1 LPLFARVSVD
11 ELFRIAGSGRQ
22 ARHEPGTVLL
32 QEGIVP
38 TTVHILLDG
47 HVVVSRQSEA
57 PATITAPAAL
67 GLEEVL
73 QGAPASA
80 TARAVDLVVTLA
92 LSVDDLR
99 TLLADNTDLVRG
111 LFATLTQ
118 AWGPAAVPL
127 VSSTTAGGD
136 FQTLADKG
144 LTAVE
149 KVLALQRVP
158 MFTRVDAGDML
169 PLANAA
175 HTVPIVAG
183 GRLFEASASPALW
196 VVLAGEV
203 SLEIPDGSPVV
214 GRAGDV
220 IGAGALLT
228 GQPLGIAASGTKQ
241 GLALRID
248 REDFFD
254 VIEQR
259 PGMLPPLFVALFKD
273 IAPEPAAV

>member
-1 LPLFARVSVD
+1 
-11 ELFRIAGSGRQ
+11 
-22 ARHEPGTVLL
+22 
-32 QEGIVP
+32 
-38 TTVHILLDG
+38 VHILLDG
-47 HVVVSRQSEA
+47 RVVVSRQSEA
-57 PATITAPAAL
+57 PSTIAAPAAL

-73 QGAPASA
+73 QGAPANA

-92 LSVDDLR
+92 LPVDDVR

-118 AWGPAAVPL
+118 GWGPDAVPL

-136 FQTLADKG
+136 FQTFADKG

-169 PLANAA
+169 GLAHAA

-196 VVLAGEV
+196 VVLAGEI
-203 SLEIPDGSPVV
+203 SLEVPDRPTVV
-214 GRAGDV
+214 AQAGDV
-220 IGAGALLT
+220 IGARALLT
-228 GQPLGIAASGTKQ
+228 GQPLGIAASGTRQ
-241 GLALRID
+241 GIALRID

-259 PGMLPPLFVALFKD
+259 PAMLAPLFIELFKD
-273 IAPEPAAV
+273 IAPEPAAA

>member
-1 LPLFARVSVD
+1 TASWALAERRLSAERRRELWREPLPAAALAGRLRALPLFARVSVD

-47 HVVVSRQSEA
+47 RVVVSRQSEA
-57 PATITAPAAL
+57 PSTIAAPAAL

-73 QGAPASA
+73 QGAPANA

-92 LSVDDLR
+92 LPVDDVR

-118 AWGPAAVPL
+118 TWGSAAVPL

-175 HTVPIVAG
+175 HTIPIVAG

-196 VVLAGEV
+196 VVLAGEI
-203 SLEIPDGSPVV
+203 SLEVPDRPTVV
-214 GRAGDV
+214 AQAGDV
-220 IGAGALLT
+220 IG
-228 GQPLGIAASGTKQ
+228 
-241 GLALRID
+241 
-248 REDFFD
+248 
-254 VIEQR
+254 
-259 PGMLPPLFVALFKD
+259 
-273 IAPEPAAV
+273 